1 MNAGQKSARRIA
13 ASNGPIPRDTV
24 CFSCLHRLTH
34 PSRRPA
40 STAAALAESPPTP
53 SHQQRHTNPPV
64 TTAKAPRKAYQ
75 LLASPVLSRPPL
87 LTRDLTSFEKAYYLY
102 QKRLNERLA
111 LPFTRYFY
119 YKKGTPG
126 DAEWKRKIK
135 VRKTPARDIGVYA
148 AYGDEGWNDEVLVGD
163 RTAERGSVV
172 EALVRDAEGKAII
185 DEEVVGDENKDGLVV
200 AGDSKT
206 GEGQRRDLTKV
217 EVERP
222 VGRVTEADTANDM
235 RSLSRKMDRTL
246 YLLVKNREGRWRFPQ
261 DRVYGRENLHQAAE
275 RILVQG
281 FGIDMNT
288 WIVGNHPIGHH
299 QMNYT
304 SGGAP
309 APRLAKITSN
319 RLVSTSRDRAEYEQ
333 EEYGEKVF
341 FMKGRMMT
349 GQADIAKNEYGDS
362 EFRWLVKEEV
372 EEAVTGGYWK
382 SVRDMLAE
390 R

>member
-40 STAAALAESPPTP
+40 STAAALAESPPIP

-163 RTAERGSVV
+163 RTAERESVV
-172 EALVRDAEGKAII
+172 EALVRDA
-185 DEEVVGDENKDGLVV
+185 
-200 AGDSKT
+200 
-206 GEGQRRDLTKV
+206 
-217 EVERP
+217 
-222 VGRVTEADTANDM
+222 
-235 RSLSRKMDRTL
+235 
-246 YLLVKNREGRWRFPQ
+246 
-261 DRVYGRENLHQAAE
+261 
-275 RILVQG
+275 
-281 FGIDMNT
+281 
-288 WIVGNHPIGHH
+288 
-299 QMNYT
+299 
-304 SGGAP
+304 
-309 APRLAKITSN
+309 
-319 RLVSTSRDRAEYEQ
+319 
-333 EEYGEKVF
+333 
-341 FMKGRMMT
+341 
-349 GQADIAKNEYGDS
+349 
-362 EFRWLVKEEV
+362 
-372 EEAVTGGYWK
+372 
-382 SVRDMLAE
+382 
-390 R
+390 